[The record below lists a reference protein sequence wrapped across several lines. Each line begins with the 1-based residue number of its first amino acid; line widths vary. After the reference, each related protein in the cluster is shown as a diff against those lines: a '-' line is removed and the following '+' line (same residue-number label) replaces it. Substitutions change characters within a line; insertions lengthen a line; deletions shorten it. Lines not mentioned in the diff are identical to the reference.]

1 MATFIG
7 YYYFINFYA
16 TLYDSQLR
24 MKYSNY
30 VSSMFEVGQAWTT
43 STFRSQV
50 ICFKLWIS
58 IPMQVST

>member
-24 MKYSNY
+24 INYSNY
-30 VSSMFEVGQAWTT
+30 VSSMFEVGQA
-43 STFRSQV
+43 
-50 ICFKLWIS
+50 
-58 IPMQVST
+58 